1 MKGFTRWKI
10 AGVNIARYTM
20 EKLGNPSEEEYKG
33 MLRSNNI
40 YHFPVTPDDIDT
52 TNNIFNRNIPYLKGK
67 TVRIQPLSV
76 VSDYIPI
83 PR

>member
-52 TNNIFNRNIPYLKGK
+52 TNKISSCNIKSLEGK
-67 TVRIQPLSV
+67 TVRRNPPTV
-76 VSDYIPI
+76 VSDCVEI